1 MPSAPTTTQ
10 QQFIEKYRFND
21 ADDLRYFLPQLF
33 IKTFL
38 NLRSPD
44 LGDWLCR
51 SGARPSKL
59 VVQNQKPLAFLRVQ
73 AHIRDQA

>member
-44 LGDWLCR
+44 LGD
-51 SGARPSKL
+51 
-59 VVQNQKPLAFLRVQ
+59 
-73 AHIRDQA
+73 